1 MIMKDLSLLP
11 WSGAFDENKTQLILD
26 QKVNHPPPRGN
37 APFYFHIAPKKTGS
51 TESAVHPAYCVN
63 QIDPDNVGGVPI
75 YGFPICW
82 KTTICCLFS
91 VLESA
96 NC

>member
-37 APFYFHIAPKKTGS
+37 ALFYFRKAPKKTGS

-63 QIDPDNVGGVPI
+63 QIDPDNVGGSLYAVSLYVGKPL
-75 YGFPICW
+75 YVVSF
-82 KTTICCLFS
+82 LS
-91 VLESA
+91 
-96 NC
+96 